1 MADPLRIALAQINPT
16 VGDLAGNR
24 DLILARLAAARD
36 QGAQVVVFPELAV
49 CGYPPRDLL
58 HKPAFLHR
66 LQRCQEAIAA
76 ACHGVVAVVGGVA
89 LGRVLYNA
97 AFVCAGG
104 RVVAVQRKTCLPNY
118 DVFDE
123 RRYFHAAAP
132 GDNTLFDLGGA
143 SLGLSICEDIWEEG
157 GPLAE
162 QAAAGIRLHINI
174 SASPYHAGKGWVR
187 QELVCDRARSHGVY
201 LVFCNQVGGQ
211 DDLVFD
217 GGSLVATSHGRLL
230 ATAAVFAEDL
240 LVVDLPWRDLGRRRP
255 DPATAAMV
263 VHPLPVPEA
272 GARPLAE
279 RRSIVVRAD
288 EEEPGEIYQ
297 ALLLGLGDY
306 FRKNHFRSV
315 LVGLS
320 GGIDSALVATLAADA
335 LGPDKVSGVLMPSR
349 ISSEGS
355 VTDAEALVAN
365 LGIHSYKLP
374 IAAIVD
380 AVETTLAPAFS
391 GRAADVTEENIQSR
405 ARGILLMALSNKL
418 GALVLATGN
427 KSEMA
432 VGYATL
438 YGDMCGGLAVIAD
451 VPKTLVYRLC
461 RWRNRQPG
469 GPVIPA
475 EILTKP
481 PSAELRPDQKDTD
494 SLPDYGVLD
503 PILDAYVEEHR
514 PLEEI
519 VTQGFDEQT
528 VRAVVRL
535 VDRAEYKRQ
544 QAAPGIRITP
554 KAFGTG
560 WRMPITNGFTDEW
573 G

>member
-16 VGDLAGNR
+16 VGDLTGNR
-24 DLILARLAAARD
+24 DLILDRLAAAQER
-36 QGAQVVVFPELAV
+36 GAEVVVFPELAV

-89 LGRVLYNA
+89 VGRVLHNA

-104 RVVAVQRKTCLPNY
+104 QVVAVQRKTCLPNY

-123 RRYFHAAAP
+123 RRYFHAAGP
-132 GDNTLFDLGGA
+132 GDNTLFDLGGVG
-143 SLGLSICEDIWEEG
+143 LGVSICEDIWEEG
-157 GPLAE
+157 GPLVE

-187 QELVCDRARSHGVY
+187 QELVCDRGRTHGVY

-217 GGSLVATSHGRLL
+217 GGSLVANPQGQLL
-230 ATAAVFAEDL
+230 ATGAVFAEDL
-240 LVVDLPWRDLGRRRP
+240 LVVDLPRRDLARRQP
-255 DPATAAMV
+255 DPATAAMA
-263 VHPLPVPEA
+263 VHPLPVPA
-272 GARPLAE
+272 AATRPLAE
-279 RRSIVVRAD
+279 RRPVVVRAD
-288 EEEPGEIYQ
+288 EEEPGEIYH
-297 ALLLGLGDY
+297 ALLLGLRDY
-306 FRKNHFRSV
+306 FRKNGFNSV
-315 LVGLS
+315 LIGLS
-320 GGIDSALVATLAADA
+320 GGIDSALVAALAADA
-335 LGPDKVSGVLMPSR
+335 LGPDKVTGVLMPSR
-349 ISSEGS
+349 ISSAGS
-355 VTDAEALVAN
+355 VTDAEALVSN
-365 LGIHSYKLP
+365 LGIRSHKLP
-374 IAAIVD
+374 IAEIVA
-380 AVETTLAPAFS
+380 AVEAALAPPFA
-391 GRAADVTEENIQSR
+391 GREPDVTEENIQSR

-451 VPKTLVYRLC
+451 VPKTMVFRLC

-469 GPVIPA
+469 GPVIPE

-494 SLPDYGVLD
+494 SLPDYAVLD
-503 PILDAYVEEHR
+503 PILDAYVEGHR

-519 VTQGFDEQT
+519 VAQGFDEQT

-544 QAAPGIRITP
+544 QAAPGLRITP

-560 WRMPITNGFTDEW
+560 WRMPITNRFTEEW
-573 G
+573 S

>member
-1 MADPLRIALAQINPT
+1 MTHPLRIALAQINPT
-16 VGDLAGNR
+16 VGDLSGNR
-24 DLILARLAAARD
+24 DRILARLAEAREW
-36 QGAQVVVFPELAV
+36 GAQVVVFSELAV

-58 HKPAFLHR
+58 LKPAFLR
-66 LQRCQEAIAA
+66 RAQACLEEIAA
-76 ACHGVVAVVGGVA
+76 ASRGLVVVVGGVEV
-89 LGRVLYNA
+89 GDVLYNA
-97 AFVCAGG
+97 AFVCTDGQIA
-104 RVVAVQRKTCLPNY
+104 AVQRKTWLPNY

-123 RRYFHAAAP
+123 RRYFYAAGP
-132 GDNTLFDLGGA
+132 GDNQVFDVGGVGLGV
-143 SLGLSICEDIWEEG
+143 SICEDIWEEE
-157 GPLAE
+157 GPLAD
-162 QAAAGIRLHINI
+162 QAAAGIRLHVNI

-187 QELVCDRARSHGVY
+187 QELVCRRARAHHAYVA
-201 LVFCNQVGGQ
+201 FCNQVGGQ

-217 GGSLVATSHGRLL
+217 GGSVVAGPEGELL
-230 ATAAVFAEDL
+230 ATGAVFAEDL
-240 LVVDLPWRDLGRRRP
+240 LVVDLPLGAIARRTPVEDAPALPVRCLALPAAVDRRP
-255 DPATAAMV
+255 LPAPAV
-263 VHPLPVPEA
+263 VL
-272 GARPLAE
+272 RP
-279 RRSIVVRAD
+279 D
-288 EEEPGEIYQ
+288 GEEPAEIYP
-297 ALLLGLGDY
+297 ALLLGLRDY
-306 FRKNHFRSV
+306 FRKNGFVSV
-315 LVGLS
+315 LVALS

-335 LGPDKVSGVLMPSR
+335 LGPDKVTAVLMPSR
-349 ISSEGS
+349 ISSPGS
-355 VTDAEALVAN
+355 VTDAEALVAK
-365 LGIHSYKLP
+365 LGIHPYLLP
-374 IAAIVD
+374 IAPL
-380 AVETTLAPAFS
+380 VETAEEALAPTFA

-405 ARGILLMALSNKL
+405 ARGLLLMALSNKL

-461 RWRNRQPG
+461 EWRNRQPG
-469 GPVIPA
+469 GGVIPEA
-475 EILTKP
+475 ILTKP

-494 SLPDYGVLD
+494 SLPDYAVLD
-503 PILDAYVEEHR
+503 PILDAYVEEQR

-519 VTQGFDEQT
+519 VAQGFDEET

-560 WRMPITNGFTDEW
+560 RRMPITNRFTDEW